1 MSFEGKANA
10 AGWFKGEGGRF
21 EFVSKIP
28 GFPTPPAGSSDGFQ
42 VKFIT
47 GDRMNHFFVPPEW
60 IKEETIQFD
69 GDTAH
74 QIQRV
79 LRLKTGEQII
89 ALDNQGFAYEVVL
102 DRISSEGVSGKVVA
116 KKVASGEPGIR
127 LHLYLCLTQRDK
139 FEWML
144 QKCTEIGAASFTPL
158 ISERSLEQNPQNA
171 AKKME
176 RWQKIIQEA
185 AEQCQRG
192 RIPVMHPVVSYQD
205 GLQNAFQTSQ
215 CAILAWEGEHSRS
228 LQDVLAHNRAVK
240 DIALII
246 GPEGGLSDIE
256 ARQAQAAGVNLISL
270 GARILRMETAA
281 IVTTAL
287 VLNQLGE
294 LEPNLSGA
302 AADS

>member
-28 GFPTPPAGSSDGFQ
+28 GFSTPPVGSSDGFQ

-60 IKEETIQFD
+60 IKEETIQFG
-69 GDTAH
+69 GDIAH

-144 QKCTEIGAASFTPL
+144 QKCTEIGATGFVPL
-158 ISERSLEQNPQNA
+158 LCERALVQAGDEVDR
-171 AKKME
+171 KRE
-176 RWQKIIQEA
+176 RWETILKEA
-185 AEQCQRG
+185 AEQSRRG
-192 RIPVMHPVVSYQD
+192 RIPVLHAAQTIQQAGQFEFPLLLAYESDDAHSLKDVVASLPKPVSAL
-205 GLQNAFQTSQ
+205 G
-215 CAILAWEGEHSRS
+215 IL
-228 LQDVLAHNRAVK
+228 
-240 DIALII
+240 I
-246 GPEGGLSDIE
+246 GPEGGFSDQE
-256 ARQAQAAGVNLISL
+256 VHQLQNAGARSVSL
-270 GARILRMETAA
+270 GKRILRMETAA
-281 IVTTAL
+281 VVAAAL
-287 VLNQLGE
+287 VLHELGE
-294 LEPNLSGA
+294 MSP
-302 AADS
+302 DD